1 MVSRG
6 TFFPLPPLLHAFSSH
21 PGKRIKITKILERER
36 ERGRERI
43 WQIRRGV
50 RLYGGTVKKKGKK
63 KRGKRKK
70 ALRWIETDVKL
81 NGRVPFSSRSLFIHR
96 RACKKM
102 MEKRCDNFLASTKCT
117 KGNFRRATFRGSM
130 RSRSELNNLVSQ
142 RDWSFRSRKTVNFYR
157 SLFFFFLQIILKIMK
172 KKKNI

>member
-36 ERGRERI
+36 ERE
-43 WQIRRGV
+43 
-50 RLYGGTVKKKGKK
+50 YSGTVKKKGKK

-157 SLFFFFLQIILKIMK
+157 SLFFFFYKLY
-172 KKKNI
+172 